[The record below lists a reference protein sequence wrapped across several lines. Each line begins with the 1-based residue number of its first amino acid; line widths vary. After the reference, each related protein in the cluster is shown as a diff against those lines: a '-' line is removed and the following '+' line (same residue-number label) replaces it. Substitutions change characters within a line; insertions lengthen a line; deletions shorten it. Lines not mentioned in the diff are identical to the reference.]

1 VPAPSNVPAP
11 SDVRLRAMLDGPITA
26 TLLSLAWPNL
36 LMLLAQSGTGLIET
50 WFLSKLGT
58 DVLAGTA
65 LVIPVLMLMQNM
77 SQGAMGGGISAAV
90 ARALGGGRNRD
101 ANELVLQAIVLNGV
115 LGLAFSVALLAI
127 GPRLYRAMGADGD
140 ALAAALAYSNV
151 LAGALTLMWV
161 MNALAS
167 VVRGTGNMLL
177 PGMVICGGALLLVA
191 LSPCLIFGLGP
202 FPALGVAGAGWAM
215 VVYYAGGTLLL
226 GWYCLSGRNAA
237 RLQKGRLRWPLMCS
251 ILSVGG
257 LATLNPLLTNGLIA
271 SITALIGAY
280 AGTAALA
287 GYGTAARLEYLVI
300 PIAFGIG
307 APLVAMVGSNI
318 GADRMQRAIRI
329 ALTGGALAFVIA
341 EFLGLAAAVWPL
353 AWMQLFSTDPET
365 LTVGSTYLRTTGPLF
380 GFFGLGFTLYFA
392 SQGAGR
398 LKWPLIA
405 GVVRLLLAVGAG
417 WVVLHFSGSV
427 QGLFL
432 ASAAA
437 MFVYGAI
444 TLTAIAS
451 GAWRSRRPAAAL
463 SDLKPDTA

>member
-1 VPAPSNVPAP
+1 
-11 SDVRLRAMLDGPITA
+11 MLDGPIA
-26 TLLSLAWPNL
+26 PTLLRLAWPNL
-36 LMLLAQSGTGLIET
+36 LMLLAQSSTGLIET

-90 ARALGGGRNRD
+90 ARALGGGRQHE
-101 ANELVLQAIVLNGV
+101 ANELVLQALILNGM
-115 LGLAFSVALLAI
+115 LGLIFSSGLLAF
-127 GPRLYRAMGADGD
+127 GPQLYRAMGAQGN

-151 LAGALTLMWV
+151 LAGGIALMWV

-167 VVRGTGNMLL
+167 AVRGTGNMLL
-177 PGMVICGGALLLVA
+177 PGMVICGGAVLLVP

-202 FPALGVAGAGWAM
+202 FPVLGAAGAGWAM
-215 VVYYAGGTLLL
+215 VAYYASGTLVL

-237 RLQKGRLRWPLMCS
+237 RLQKGRMQWPLMRS

-271 SITALIGAY
+271 STSALIGAY

-287 GYGTAARLEYLVI
+287 GYGTAARLEYVVLS
-300 PIAFGIG
+300 IAFGIG

-318 GADRMQRAIRI
+318 GAGQLQRATRI
-329 ALTGGALAFVIA
+329 ALTGGALAFVLA
-341 EFLGLAAAVWPL
+341 EILGLAAALWPM
-353 AWMQLFSTDPET
+353 AWMRLFSSDPQT
-365 LTVGSTYLRTTGPLF
+365 LAVGSTYLRTTGPLF

-398 LKWPLIA
+398 LKWPLSA
-405 GVVRLLLAVGAG
+405 GAVRLLVAVGAG
-417 WVVLHFSGSV
+417 WLALHFSGSL
-427 QGLFL
+427 QGLFF
-432 ASAAA
+432 AAA
-437 MFVYGAI
+437 IAMFLYGVI
-444 TLTAIAS
+444 TLAAVAS
-451 GAWRSRRPAAAL
+451 GAWHPRRPPAAL
-463 SDLKPDTA
+463 SNLEADAA